1 MGLENTAVLSLGYL
15 LKLEA
20 ILLIVLCGEGSNF
33 FCGGRWGVRCWAS
46 VTSGVAGP
54 PG

>member
-1 MGLENTAVLSLGYL
+1 MGLENTAVLSLRYL

-20 ILLIVLCGEGSNF
+20 VLLIVLCGEGSNIF
-33 FCGGRWGVRCWAS
+33 LWGGGVRCWAS
-46 VTSGVAGP
+46 VTSGVAGT

>member
-20 ILLIVLCGEGSNF
+20 IFLIVLCGEGSNYLKKLF
-33 FCGGRWGVRCWAS
+33 EG
-46 VTSGVAGP
+46 TLSG
-54 PG
+54 